1 MLDYQKTRICLFGDG
16 LMSHIGSEPG
26 LAWNQQLMT
35 DAQSQYPKLK
45 CYQLGI
51 EEDTSLELM
60 LRIADEADKRF
71 LNEGDNRLVICLGI
85 NDTFAEKIKPQLS
98 TKESIAHMTTV
109 LIDLRKQ
116 YKILIVGPSPVFDPQ
131 QNQRIKRL
139 SGALAELCQK
149 ARVGYISLF
158 NALLDDVEYKREV
171 HTIDNLHPGQK
182 GHDKIF
188 EIIKN
193 ERIWWFSPR

>member
-16 LMSHIGSEPG
+16 FMSHIGASPG
-26 LAWNQQLMT
+26 QAWNQQLMK
-35 DAQSQYPKLK
+35 DAKSQYDHLK
-45 CYQLGI
+45 YYQLGI

-60 LRIADEADKRF
+60 QRIPEEARKRF
-71 LNEGDNRLVICLGI
+71 LAGGDNRLIICLGT
-85 NDTFAEKIKPQLS
+85 NDTFAEKVKPQLS
-98 TKESIAHMTTV
+98 TKESIANLTKV
-109 LIDLRKQ
+109 LIDHRKEC
-116 YKILIVGPSPVFDPQ
+116 KILIIGPAPVFDPQ

-158 NALLDDVEYKREV
+158 NALLDDVEYKREL
-171 HTIDNLHPGQK
+171 HTVDNLHPGQK